1 MQLGLFDMPD
11 DVEITP
17 RMLTVR
23 QPWAWAIF
31 HAGKDVE
38 NRTWY
43 TSHRGPLL
51 IAASRKV
58 DPRGFEFLA
67 ELGIEVPDLSDQM
80 GVIAGLVQ
88 VADCVKGDRSPW
100 AFPEVQ
106 HWKLAEARAAT
117 RRVEVVG
124 SLGLAAAPAGW
135 QTALS

>member
-1 MQLGLFDMPD
+1 
-11 DVEITP
+11 
-17 RMLTVR
+17 
-23 QPWAWAIF
+23 
-31 HAGKDVE
+31 
-38 NRTWY
+38 
-43 TSHRGPLL
+43 
-51 IAASRKV
+51 
-58 DPRGFEFLA
+58 
-67 ELGIEVPDLSDQM
+67 M